1 MEKELIKYCLSE
13 MANIEHIVEMLDSFG
28 RKPAKKTIKK
38 NEAIKLALECPG
50 ITLDYITQF
59 FREKRTRT
67 NIDIHLDNL
76 KSGKLA
82 GHDWHKAMPSFLHR
96 SLQDRVRECSAGMYS
111 FDELLNIGADIM
123 KQEYFIVA
131 QHDILEASIIE
142 HFEDTIPPIK
152 AKCITDFVFRGI
164 PVDLKVSDYKG
175 EWANRIKNNE
185 PLTDDEKKS
194 LIAENYQGA
203 DSERI
208 RKQADGSINNWG
220 FNRMYVFI
228 KDQDEWFSN
237 PEGIVNRVLAALDN
251 TRDPYKI
258 DIDDFTIE
266 AFCIEA

>member
-1 MEKELIKYCLSE
+1 MIKYCLSE
-13 MANIEHIVEMLDSFG
+13 MANKEHIVEMLDSFG
-28 RKPAKKTIKK
+28 RKPAKKSIKK
-38 NEAIKLALECPG
+38 DETIKLALECPG

-142 HFEDTIPPIK
+142 HFEDAIPPIK

-164 PVDLKVSDYKG
+164 PVDLKVSDFPDKP
-175 EWANRIKNNE
+175 EKWQKRAKKDQK
-185 PLTDDEKKS
+185 LTEVEKKC
-194 LIAENYQGA
+194 LIKDLYKKA
-203 DSERI
+203 DKDRM
-208 RKQADGSINNWG
+208 RKQAQKTVNNWG
-220 FNRMYVFI
+220 LNRMYIII
-228 KDQDEWFSN
+228 KDQDEWFKDHES
-237 PEGIVNRVLAALDN
+237 IVEKVLNELEK
-251 TRDPYKI
+251 TEKPYKVTVNG
-258 DIDDFTIE
+258 FPFE
-266 AFCIEA
+266 AFCIEV